1 MNNEY
6 LQLHRVLGFGVPEL
20 FKLSL
25 NGVDSSFLAEER
37 KVEMREFFMHEY
49 YRLANEELE

>member
-25 NGVDSSFLAEER
+25 NGIDSSFLVEER
-37 KVEMREFFMHEY
+37 KVKMLEFFMHEY
-49 YRLANEELE
+49 HRLADEELE